1 MSEPKATPRGKAA
14 PAAQVHTLLVELG
27 RAPDDG
33 LPQGATGGALLC
45 YAAGRSEAE
54 AVRETV
60 AVLKAA
66 GLNPLEVT
74 AQGTL
79 AERRAAGE
87 EIGAEDVALM
97 ARAAAE
103 NAVVVAQKTWFGA
116 E

>member
-1 MSEPKATPRGKAA
+1 MPA
-14 PAAQVHTLLVELG
+14 PAAEAVFTLIVELG

-33 LPQGATGGALLC
+33 LPEGALGGALLC
-45 YAAGRSEAE
+45 YASAASEAA

-60 AVLKAA
+60 AVLKSA

-87 EIGAEDVALM
+87 AIGAEEEALM

-103 NAVVVAQKTWFGA
+103 NAVIVAQKTWFGA

>member
-1 MSEPKATPRGKAA
+1 MAKPKPV
-14 PAAQVHTLLVELG
+14 PEVHTLVVELG
-27 RAPDDG
+27 RAAGDG
-33 LPQGATGGALLC
+33 LPEEATGGALLC
-45 YAAGRSEAE
+45 YASAGSETE

-79 AERRAAGE
+79 SERRAAGE
-87 EIGAEDVALM
+87 EIGAEDEALM

-103 NAVVVAQKTWFGA
+103 NAVIVAQKTWFGGA
-116 E
+116 